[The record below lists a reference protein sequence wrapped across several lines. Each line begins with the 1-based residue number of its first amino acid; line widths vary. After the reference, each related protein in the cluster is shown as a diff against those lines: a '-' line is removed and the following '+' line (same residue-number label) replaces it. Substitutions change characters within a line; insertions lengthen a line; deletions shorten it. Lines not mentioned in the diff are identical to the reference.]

1 MASGDALR
9 IGRVMRAHGLK
20 GELEVRLDWPDS
32 RSLLEAKRLLL
43 SLTDGV
49 TQSRSIAGTRQTS
62 KGILVRVEGVADRDA
77 AEALA
82 GATVSVLRS
91 DLPPLEQGEYYL
103 CDLVG
108 LHVSGPAGAVG
119 RVIEIQMY
127 PSVDA
132 IVIEAPSGERFEQPL
147 LGEWLERVDVAGAGI
162 LLSSLDGLL
171 EVPPPAS
178 GATAAANPSRAPRE
192 G

>member
-32 RSLLEAKRLLL
+32 RALLQANRLLL
-43 SLTDGV
+43 SLADGAV
-49 TQSRSIAGTRQTS
+49 QSRSIAGTRQTS
-62 KGILVRVEGVADRDA
+62 KGILVRVEGVADRNA

-91 DLPPLEQGEYYL
+91 DLPALEQGEYYL

-108 LHVSGPAGAVG
+108 LDVS
-119 RVIEIQMY
+119 
-127 PSVDA
+127 
-132 IVIEAPSGERFEQPL
+132 
-147 LGEWLERVDVAGAGI
+147 
-162 LLSSLDGLL
+162 
-171 EVPPPAS
+171 
-178 GATAAANPSRAPRE
+178 
-192 G
+192 